1 MQLDQDTIEKFPFFF
16 TPFNTK
22 LIQQISHL
30 AEFGSNI
37 IVVEGAE
44 GVGKTRF
51 SYELISHFSKSQ
63 SASIYIHVDVSSF
76 DDSHAFLSALCQK
89 LGVLRTEDIE
99 NDIGENLA
107 ALRRFVQLMIREHK
121 LAVVIIDS
129 ADSIEPN
136 VLSALLSVIQTGAE
150 MSYGLH
156 FVFFALPDFTQRI
169 DGLCPIDAAVHDFQ
183 LVAFTEEELERFVN
197 ERYSPQNIFA
207 DDAITPRSLWVR
219 SQGILGV
226 ACDIIDSELSEREV
240 QTTGFID
247 FGIIKMPIVHLSVLA
262 LLLAILIWMFI
273 SRLGSD
279 SAHESVESK
288 RDVIAID
295 HAAFIATPLPK
306 LLQTQTPLPISNT
319 LNKPTVVGPGV
330 DVVTEEI
337 STTDDVINNTS
348 PASDSKK
355 VSLTTHA
362 SENQQQVT
370 PKAIKEVKEV
380 KKVSPIPEPA
390 EVKRAYS
397 DDERFLLSLPPSSYA
412 LQVLAAGQIESLQNY
427 VASQD
432 NKQQLYIYQGLRK
445 GKRWYMV
452 VLAPYTSK
460 DEATSAIKLLPEK
473 QAKAGPWPKKISSV
487 QSEIKTLK

>member
-37 IVVEGAE
+37 IVVEGVE
-44 GVGKTRF
+44 GVGKTRL
-51 SYELISHFSKSQ
+51 SYELISHFSKNQ
-63 SASIYIHVDVSSF
+63 SASIYVHIDVSSF

-89 LGVLRTEDIE
+89 LGVLRAEDIE

-219 SQGILGV
+219 SQGILGI

-240 QTTGFID
+240 QATGFID

-262 LLLAILIWMFI
+262 LLLALLIWVFI

-279 SAHESVESK
+279 TAPENVGSK

-295 HAAFIATPLPK
+295 PVVLMATPLPK
-306 LLQTQTPLPISNT
+306 VQLPTPLPSDNT
-319 LNKPTVVGPGV
+319 LNEPAAVQLEGS
-330 DVVTEEI
+330 VVTEKVGDIEE
-337 STTDDVINNTS
+337 VIDS
-348 PASDSKK
+348 APAASLSNSKK
-355 VSLTTHA
+355 MNLTATHTSA
-362 SENQQQVT
+362 NQQEIT
-370 PKAIKEVKEV
+370 LETVKEV
-380 KKVSPIPEPA
+380 APTPEPA

-412 LQVLAAGQIESLQNY
+412 LQVLAASQIESLQTY

-460 DEATSAIKLLPEK
+460 NEATSAIKLLPEK
-473 QAKAGPWPKKISSV
+473 QAKAGPWPKKISLV

>member
-247 FGIIKMPIVHLSVLA
+247 FGIIKNANCTFKCVGAIISHINLDVYFSFGFQIRRTKVLSQ
-262 LLLAILIWMFI
+262 
-273 SRLGSD
+273 
-279 SAHESVESK
+279 SVM
-288 RDVIAID
+288 
-295 HAAFIATPLPK
+295 L
-306 LLQTQTPLPISNT
+306 
-319 LNKPTVVGPGV
+319 
-330 DVVTEEI
+330 
-337 STTDDVINNTS
+337 
-348 PASDSKK
+348 
-355 VSLTTHA
+355 
-362 SENQQQVT
+362 
-370 PKAIKEVKEV
+370 
-380 KKVSPIPEPA
+380 
-390 EVKRAYS
+390 
-397 DDERFLLSLPPSSYA
+397 
-412 LQVLAAGQIESLQNY
+412 
-427 VASQD
+427 
-432 NKQQLYIYQGLRK
+432 
-445 GKRWYMV
+445 
-452 VLAPYTSK
+452 
-460 DEATSAIKLLPEK
+460 
-473 QAKAGPWPKKISSV
+473 
-487 QSEIKTLK
+487 